1 LFHNIAHFFAFLYKK
16 SILNTHKSC
25 FMTQNKNRQKM
36 EETIMPDKNY
46 KMNIKSQ
53 QVLYGQKLTRNNFS
67 VSANVLILSNF
78 I

>member
-1 LFHNIAHFFAFLYKK
+1 
-16 SILNTHKSC
+16 
-25 FMTQNKNRQKM
+25 MTQNKNRQKM
-36 EETIMPDKNY
+36 EETIMPDENY